1 MALTAHT
8 KHALRLSLG
17 QHAGTEMINAIEGF
31 AEKLFDLSETG
42 SSEDLKAPPE
52 PIIEPSAPVDPDPA
66 PKAPKAK
73 APAAPKAPS
82 FLAPVP
88 AAPAS
93 EDESHLDAPAP

>member
-1 MALTAHT
+1 
-8 KHALRLSLG
+8 
-17 QHAGTEMINAIEGF
+17 
-31 AEKLFDLSETG
+31 
-42 SSEDLKAPPE
+42 
-52 PIIEPSAPVDPDPA
+52 VDPEPA

-88 AAPAS
+88 VATAS